1 MCGHIDHFFHLRREL
16 NAFIEYLVFSRVSRI
31 SKEVPVDNSRSE
43 ADIEYVDYRPRNAD
57 YRIYRSGGDFDVYS
71 NAVYLRDRWAMTPGL
86 AVNLGIRWEFYDN
99 RNPSDDVLALREC
112 TDEGSKPILI
122 RHHNPCIRHHN
133 PWDHLIGAVVD
144 TSVRKGRKQRE

>member
-1 MCGHIDHFFHLRREL
+1 M
-16 NAFIEYLVFSRVSRI
+16 FSRVSRI
-31 SKEVPVDNSRSE
+31 SKEVPVDTSRSE

-86 AVNLGIRWEFYDN
+86 TVNLGIRWELYDN

-112 TDEGSKPILI
+112 TDEGSKPI
-122 RHHNPCIRHHN
+122 HIRHHN